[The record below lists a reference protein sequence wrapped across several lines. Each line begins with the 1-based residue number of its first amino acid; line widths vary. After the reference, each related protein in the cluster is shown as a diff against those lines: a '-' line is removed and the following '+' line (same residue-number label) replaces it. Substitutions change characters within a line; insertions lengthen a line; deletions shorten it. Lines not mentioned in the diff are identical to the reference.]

1 MIEFIKAMWN
11 PHAIKPQNVV
21 KNRIVS
27 NIVDISDEILDLK
40 CRLNA
45 IQHECNK
52 YGIGK
57 DVMYEV
63 NFSIIDMS
71 DLQVKLLSIARGIG
85 RNSVDVQPNN
95 SQNS

>member
-1 MIEFIKAMWN
+1 MIDFIKAVFN
-11 PHAIKPQNVV
+11 GRTKQPHKVIRNS
-21 KNRIVS
+21 IVS
-27 NIVDISDEILDLK
+27 NIVDISDEILHLK

-71 DLQVKLLSIARGIG
+71 DLQVKLLSIARGVE
-85 RNSVDVQPNN
+85 RNAVDVQPNPSKN
-95 SQNS
+95 S